1 MVFVKKID
9 DGTAVV
15 APVYERATRYSS
27 VGLSIVRCDELPD
40 NRNDIRELYD
50 AELSKT
56 VLTCIKTLN
65 KNVDKAQDIKSIK
78 ELAGAMEVLTRTL
91 YRVLDIPTPKDSD
104 FNADNDNIDKLVS
117 MLKCQMQEG
126 DEQG

>member
-40 NRNDIRELYD
+40 NRNGIRELYD
-50 AELSKT
+50 AELTKT

-78 ELAGAMEVLTRTL
+78 ELAGTMEVLTRTL
-91 YRVLDIPTPKDSD
+91 YRVLDIPTPKDSNSD
-104 FNADNDNIDKLVS
+104 AGSDNIDKLVS
-117 MLKCQMQEG
+117 MLEAEVEAKNE
-126 DEQG
+126 

>member
-1 MVFVKKID
+1 MVFVKKVD
-9 DGTAVV
+9 DGTPVI
-15 APVYERATRYSS
+15 APVYERSTRYSS

-40 NRNDIRELYD
+40 NRNGIRELYD

-78 ELAGAMEVLTRTL
+78 ELAGTMEVLTRTL
-91 YRVLDIPTPKDSD
+91 YRVLDIPTPKDSE

-117 MLKCQMQEG
+117 MLKCQIQE
-126 DEQG
+126 DNE